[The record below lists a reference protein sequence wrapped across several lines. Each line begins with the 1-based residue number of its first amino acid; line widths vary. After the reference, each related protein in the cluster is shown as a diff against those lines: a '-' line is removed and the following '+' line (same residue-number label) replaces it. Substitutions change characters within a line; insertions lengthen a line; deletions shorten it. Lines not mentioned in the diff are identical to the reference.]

1 MWTQHTQEDY
11 WRSLLC
17 YLLCT
22 EPWLEALGGL
32 IRLLGGTVSM
42 FWPFSPGLWLEAWV
56 SAWVSL
62 CALSCVKGFC
72 LFRTPSL
79 PALISFS
86 PTLSTRAR
94 SPVPGHSFLGEGSL
108 DPAPNEGGRASLEAL
123 DILQV
128 SGSAKLLSLSQPVW
142 LQLCP
147 VGNPGFQLSVSVTLW
162 LSGSSVLRLVQVGW
176 EGQREGGVGKPGG
189 GWGEGWGVWV
199 CVCGGGLIAPWKV
212 FSSPGV
218 ASWDHPP
225 KQTVWVCVRVCVDKP
240 VEWQDLLC
248 QMQTETQVSN
258 VSAFRLFN
266 PVSLSPSFT
275 LSPPP
280 SLSLFADLSCSLPSS
295 LIICQLPLPHAQWFF
310 PMLLSSSASSPL
322 FSFAPVNSL
331 LFADAQR
338 EIIPVLRQR
347 QTRARERF
355 RDS

>member
-176 EGQREGGVGKPGG
+176 EGQREGTFGKPGG
-189 GWGEGWGVWV
+189 RWAEGWGVCV
-199 CVCGGGLIAPWKV
+199 CVCVGGV
-212 FSSPGV
+212 
-218 ASWDHPP
+218 
-225 KQTVWVCVRVCVDKP
+225 
-240 VEWQDLLC
+240 
-248 QMQTETQVSN
+248 N
-258 VSAFRLFN
+258 
-266 PVSLSPSFT
+266 
-275 LSPPP
+275 
-280 SLSLFADLSCSLPSS
+280 SS
-295 LIICQLPLPHAQWFF
+295 LEGVLFSWRG
-310 PMLLSSSASSPL
+310 LLGSSSKA
-322 FSFAPVNSL
+322 NSVSVC
-331 LFADAQR
+331 ACMCG
-338 EIIPVLRQR
+338 
-347 QTRARERF
+347 
-355 RDS
+355 